1 MTDTS
6 VIINSFYTVIGI
18 KVDTYESTIDRE
30 RHFRI
35 KEHAEE
41 YAENLRRE
49 TGLIVIIASV

>member
-30 RHFRI
+30 RHFQI
-35 KEHAEE
+35 KE